1 MITARLVTEGRTSP
15 QELQK
20 AYTKS
25 INPDLRKKIVIY
37 LISEKAP
44 HVEGEPYS
52 IEQVRGRAEYIL
64 KGSDPCFDNVVTAYQ
79 REFSKM
85 IPSPAQ
91 PAVKSETAELLSAI
105 NILGQN
111 LQVALRSVPS
121 LPRAGPQNPPSV
133 AGDFSRQE

>member
-1 MITARLVTEGRTSP
+1 MEGRTSP

-20 AYTKS
+20 AYTGS
-25 INPDLRKKIVIY
+25 INPDLRKKIIIY

-52 IEQVRGRAEYIL
+52 IEQVRGTAEYIF
-64 KGSDPCFDNVVTAYQ
+64 KGLDPHFDNAVTAYQ

-105 NILGQN
+105 NMLGQN